1 MNKIDKIW
9 AEEIKDSRGNPTLKV
24 TVFSGD
30 NSASFSVPSGASTGI
45 HEANVIDNNKAIQ
58 NVNEIIAPQLAI
70 TTLISLKPIC
80 REKIMSY
87 KLFLCRR

>member
-30 NSASFSVPSGASTGI
+30 NSASFSVPSGASTGAN
-45 HEANVIDNNKAIQ
+45 EAMELRDRA
-58 NVNEIIAPQLAI
+58 AG
-70 TTLISLKPIC
+70 C
-80 REKIMSY
+80 RS
-87 KLFLCRR
+87 